1 MLFVN
6 IANHLECLLISM
18 SIGHGVILSISNFS
32 TFMILTCFAEAW
44 LVFQPAVYEQT
55 KWSHVRNYYHAL
67 LSGHV
72 RLRRNVD
79 ADSDEGD
86 SKFTYYTLGI

>member
-1 MLFVN
+1 
-6 IANHLECLLISM
+6 M
-18 SIGHGVILSISNFS
+18 SIGLGVILSISNFS

-44 LVFQPAVYEQT
+44 LVFQPAVYKQT

-72 RLRRNVD
+72 KLRRNVRLRRNVD
-79 ADSDEGD
+79 DDSDEGD

>member
-1 MLFVN
+1 
-6 IANHLECLLISM
+6 M
-18 SIGHGVILSISNFS
+18 SIGLGVMLVISNFS

-44 LVFQPAVYEQT
+44 LVFQSAVYEQT
-55 KWSHVRNYYHAL
+55 IRSHVRNYYHAL

-79 ADSDEGD
+79 DDSDEGD
-86 SKFTYYTLGI
+86 SKFTYYTSGI